1 MNYINSNKL
10 LALDNMILDSYLTQ
24 QCKDEYFRIYQWV
37 NPTLSLGV
45 TNNINEINSDY
56 IHDNNI
62 DIVRRETGGGIVFH
76 NEDLCFSLITN
87 AHLRPKE
94 NYYLVK
100 NIIEKTLCE
109 LGKVITITNNI
120 NTKSSICFN
129 GSNNHEISI
138 DNKKVIGIA
147 QKLVKNRYLIQG
159 SIQLKS
165 ITIEH
170 LICDSD
176 SDSDRKVVQH
186 GLNDIEFNII
196 KEKIYENYAKIFTL
210 VEIQDNDILSR
221 REYIEFKQKN
231 KHRFVRKING

>member
-1 MNYINSNKL
+1 ML
-10 LALDNMILDSYLTQ
+10 LDSYLTQ
-24 QCKDEYFRIYQWV
+24 QCTDEYFRMYQWV
-37 NPTLSLGV
+37 NPTLSLGI
-45 TNNINEINSDY
+45 TNNINEINLNY
-56 IHDNNI
+56 INDNNI
-62 DIVRRETGGGIVFH
+62 DIVRRETGGGVVFH

-109 LGKVITITNNI
+109 LGKVITITNDI

-170 LICDSD
+170 LVCDSDSD

-196 KEKIYENYAKIFTL
+196 KEKIYENYAKIFSL
-210 VEIQDNDILSR
+210 IKIRDNDILNQQK
-221 REYIEFKQKN
+221 YLEFKHKN
-231 KHRFVRKING
+231 KHRFIGKING